1 MEKRSSLTWKTM
13 VLAALA
19 GAGIGIGVGLILT
32 AGMGSDTVT
41 VFQDGLHQQLRIS
54 YGQASRLY
62 NLILILTAFIAAR
75 KYFGAG
81 TVISALITG
90 FAIDGTV
97 ALTGRFIVGFNL
109 PGSILVFLAGQT
121 LYAFSLAMLIR
132 CKLGMNG
139 LDSLIYALQE
149 KSGISYRRLR
159 WGVDFLLTWMGWLLG
174 GIFGIGT
181 LISILTTGPLI
192 DRFQQQRRVT

>member
-1 MEKRSSLTWKTM
+1 M

-19 GAGIGIGVGLILT
+19 GAGIGIGVALILT

-90 FAIDGTV
+90 FAID
-97 ALTGRFIVGFNL
+97 
-109 PGSILVFLAGQT
+109 
-121 LYAFSLAMLIR
+121 
-132 CKLGMNG
+132 
-139 LDSLIYALQE
+139 
-149 KSGISYRRLR
+149 
-159 WGVDFLLTWMGWLLG
+159 
-174 GIFGIGT
+174 
-181 LISILTTGPLI
+181 
-192 DRFQQQRRVT
+192 

>member
-41 VFQDGLHQQLRIS
+41 VFQDGLHQHLRIS

-75 KYFGAG
+75 
-81 TVISALITG
+81 T
-90 FAIDGTV
+90 DH
-97 ALTGRFIVGFNL
+97 
-109 PGSILVFLAGQT
+109 
-121 LYAFSLAMLIR
+121 
-132 CKLGMNG
+132 
-139 LDSLIYALQE
+139 
-149 KSGISYRRLR
+149 RLC
-159 WGVDFLLTWMGWLLG
+159 D
-174 GIFGIGT
+174 
-181 LISILTTGPLI
+181 
-192 DRFQQQRRVT
+192 